1 MNKQRKLYIVD
12 SLASIVFWVPIYI
25 IFNIFVLRLELW
37 QVLALAAFS
46 AVINFV
52 FGGLFGRFLDYWR
65 RLLLRGI
72 VDK

>member
-1 MNKQRKLYIVD
+1 MNKQKKLYIVD

-37 QVLALAAFS
+37 QVLASAAFS
-46 AVINFV
+46 AVINFA

-72 VDK
+72 ADK

>member
-1 MNKQRKLYIVD
+1 MHKERKLYIVD

-46 AVINFV
+46 AAINFA

-65 RLLLRGI
+65 RLLLREI

>member
-1 MNKQRKLYIVD
+1 MNKERKLYIVD

-46 AVINFV
+46 AVINFA

-65 RLLLRGI
+65 RLLLKGI
-72 VDK
+72 SDK